1 MNYMNIRARGKR
13 KMKSNTQKKIKNNY
27 LLNFL
32 KYMKYAKLEF
42 IIVFVFLLL
51 GIVFETLSF
60 KIVSNV
66 FDEKLQMMEK
76 SIVLHTTFRIA
87 LFYLA
92 VKSFVAFSIIVRK
105 YMVTKAANVVYY
117 NIQKEIYDHVQNL
130 PIEYF
135 DNIPAGSVLSK
146 ITSDANHIRNFFK
159 EPLTTMFITLGKIV
173 LMYSIMFV
181 IDRNLSLIFLIF
193 TPLILFLQ
201 RVNTK
206 FTYPYI
212 TKSRAENSACSGL
225 ANEIFQNLE
234 VVKAFNNEE
243 KIIQKWEEHAKNKY
257 KYDRIITKLFSLTVF
272 NAFELLRNMV
282 QLTII
287 FYYTYSSFNSLNWI
301 SASNILVFMFYSTN
315 ILNDITNFTNNI
327 SAYTAARGSAKNI
340 YELLNLEVESDE
352 GKKILDEFVGNIEFE
367 DVSFAYKEDD
377 YVLKN
382 LNLSIKEN
390 ESVAFV
396 GHTGSGKTT
405 IMNLIIKF
413 YHNQKGVIK
422 ISGENLSDLQ
432 NDYLRSQIAIV
443 LQDSFLFE
451 GTLLSNICEDEEL
464 AKKCLE
470 LVGAKYLLDER
481 GIHSEVAVDGSNFS
495 TGERQLISF
504 ARALAKD
511 PKILILDEA
520 TANVDSKTE
529 QKIQH
534 GIEVLKQNRTTLII
548 AHRLSTIRNV
558 DRIYVLEHGVLKESG
573 NHEELMAQNGIYKA
587 MIEQDGK

>member
-1 MNYMNIRARGKR
+1 
-13 KMKSNTQKKIKNNY
+13 MKSNTQKKIKNNY

-51 GIVFETLSF
+51 GIIFETLSF

-301 SASNILVFMFYSTN
+301 GASNVLVFMFYSTN

-587 MIEQDGK
+587 MIDKD